1 MNGLVEIAP
10 IPAVPAHDLFT
21 YRVPEALEQVVAVG
35 SRVRIPLGRH
45 TRTGV
50 VMGYTETPPPGTVR
64 TLLEVLDTEPS
75 LPADL
80 LELCRWAARYYL
92 VSQADV
98 IATVVPARLP
108 PPPTDRWLRIDPT
121 IDAAT
126 VAALGARAP
135 ARAHALSV
143 LADAGGWLAASAA
156 RA

>member
-1 MNGLVEIAP
+1 MYGLVEIAP

-21 YRVPEALEQVVAVG
+21 YRVPETLRSVVAVG

-50 VMGYTETPPPGTVR
+50 VMAYTDTPPPGVVR
-64 TLLEVLDTEPS
+64 ELLHVLDGEPS

-98 IATVVPARLP
+98 IATVVPA
-108 PPPTDRWLRIDPT
+108 
-121 IDAAT
+121 
-126 VAALGARAP
+126 
-135 ARAHALSV
+135 
-143 LADAGGWLAASAA
+143 
-156 RA
+156 